1 MNMTI
6 AEKFKAFIRL
16 SKPFKFLTMVYP
28 FLLGTVVAIW
38 DEKRIDVGL
47 FLVSF
52 SILMLAVECVYVQ
65 NDVADLKTDSE
76 NPSKFTGGSKVLV
89 EGLIS
94 PKEALFIAYGSG
106 ILAVLLGLV
115 FVFKYRFS
123 WNFYFLCFVLFLIAY
138 GYTGWPFKFAYRGL
152 GEIVLAFTNAIAPTL
167 IAYMFQTRHFSW
179 LPVVMALPY
188 MISVFAQKV
197 LREFPDYEP
206 DKKAGKRNLVV
217 RFGKEVMANV
227 YIVSLY
233 LYLVSLIF
241 CAVYLLHLGLSIVA
255 TVLIAYLFVSAYKLI
270 NIAKSKIN
278 FYNDYETLKRMNGKG
293 FKLMFD
299 TNIVLIIVLGI
310 DLLIKA
316 VRG

>member
-1 MNMTI
+1 MTV
-6 AEKFKAFIRL
+6 AEKLKAFVRL

-28 FLLGTVVAIW
+28 FLLGTVIAIW
-38 DEKRIDVGL
+38 DEGHIDVGL

-94 PKEALFIAYGSG
+94 PGEALFIAYASG

-138 GYTGWPFKFAYRGL
+138 GYTGWPFRFAYRGL
-152 GEIVLAFTNAIAPTL
+152 GEVVLAFTNAVAPTL

-179 LPVVMALPY
+179 LPVIMSLPY

-206 DKKAGKRNLVV
+206 DRKAGKRNLVV
-217 RFGKEVMANV
+217 RFGKERMAVV
-227 YIVSLY
+227 YVASLY
-233 LYLVSLIF
+233 LYIFVLIL
-241 CAVYLLHLGLSIVA
+241 AVLYLMRLGLSVLA
-255 TVLIAYLFVSAYKLI
+255 TFPVAYLFISVYKLI
-270 NIAKSKIN
+270 DTVRKNRD
-278 FYNDYETLKRMNGKG
+278 FYNNYEVLKVMNGRG

-299 TNIVLIIVLGI
+299 TNIVLILVLGI